1 MAATAQQ
8 PERKISII
16 PEPESIVEKS
26 GYYVLPDEVVV
37 ACPSGNEG
45 AFVTGL
51 LKEKLSLAPPGKK
64 VVVKRNSS
72 SANIELIL
80 NRKADEKIGDE
91 GYTLNVTQQK
101 ISIRANK
108 PAGLLYGVQTFFSA
122 VTTTDREQ
130 QKRRKCYMA
139 GPFC

>member
-1 MAATAQQ
+1 M
-8 PERKISII
+8 
-16 PEPESIVEKS
+16 
-26 GYYVLPDEVVV
+26 
-37 ACPSGNEG
+37 
-45 AFVTGL
+45 
-51 LKEKLSLAPPGKK
+51 
-64 VVVKRNSS
+64 KRNSS